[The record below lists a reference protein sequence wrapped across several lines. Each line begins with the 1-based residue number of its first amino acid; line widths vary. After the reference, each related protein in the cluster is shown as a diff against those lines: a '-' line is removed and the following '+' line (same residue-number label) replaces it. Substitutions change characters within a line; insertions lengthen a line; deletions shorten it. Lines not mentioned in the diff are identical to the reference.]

1 MYRHYTFASTLLLSI
16 MFLYGCSPRLNT
28 QMPSADLTGTSLIA
42 TLTPTVSTSVP
53 STATLFPTSTFTW
66 QNHENEKVWLP
77 QSVPNAL
84 RTEIE
89 NGELE
94 FSDTREEATI
104 ELVIGNP
111 YGNGGEKI
119 YDITWIYCLVAP
131 FPTIMDGITYHELL
145 GIWMGQEENPYAEIP
160 LLVSSS
166 TKAAFDQKWGEST
179 GSQVVV
185 VDDAEI
191 LQMAWENSPSFAIIP
206 FEDLE
211 PRWKVLSVSG
221 VSPLEKGLDA
231 RQYPL
236 SIQFSLIRPN
246 EYAGGDSLSGA
257 IESLPRINR
266 DENKMT
272 VLMMTGTTALVRY
285 TALRMEEYG
294 INYPAQSIGTLL
306 ASADITHI
314 SNEVPF
320 YDRCPAAE
328 PVRLEQRFC
337 SDPSYFQLLETIGAD
352 VIELTGNHI
361 LDWGYEPFLD
371 TLDMYD
377 EAGLVYYGGGRNLE
391 EAQEPLVIEH
401 NGNRLVFMGCSPAGP
416 ENVFATNTTPGS
428 ATCDFDNMQA
438 EIENYLQDGYIPI
451 VTFQHF
457 EAEQFQPHSSQRIDF
472 QAASRMG
479 AKIVSGSQSHF
490 PQTMTFIDGNFIH
503 YGLGNLFFDQMYGY
517 NPHEFIDEH
526 IIYDGKYINTIL
538 ITAMLEDYS
547 QPRLMNIEERK
558 NFLEDIF
565 DACVWE

>member
-1 MYRHYTFASTLLLSI
+1 
-16 MFLYGCSPRLNT
+16 
-28 QMPSADLTGTSLIA
+28 
-42 TLTPTVSTSVP
+42 
-53 STATLFPTSTFTW
+53 
-66 QNHENEKVWLP
+66 
-77 QSVPNAL
+77 
-84 RTEIE
+84 
-89 NGELE
+89 
-94 FSDTREEATI
+94 
-104 ELVIGNP
+104 
-111 YGNGGEKI
+111 
-119 YDITWIYCLVAP
+119 
-131 FPTIMDGITYHELL
+131 
-145 GIWMGQEENPYAEIP
+145 
-160 LLVSSS
+160 
-166 TKAAFDQKWGEST
+166 
-179 GSQVVV
+179 
-185 VDDAEI
+185 
-191 LQMAWENSPSFAIIP
+191 
-206 FEDLE
+206 
-211 PRWKVLSVSG
+211 
-221 VSPLEKGLDA
+221 
-231 RQYPL
+231 
-236 SIQFSLIRPN
+236 
-246 EYAGGDSLSGA
+246 
-257 IESLPRINR
+257 
-266 DENKMT
+266 
-272 VLMMTGTTALVRY
+272 
-285 TALRMEEYG
+285 
-294 INYPAQSIGTLL
+294 
-306 ASADITHI
+306 
-314 SNEVPF
+314 
-320 YDRCPAAE
+320 
-328 PVRLEQRFC
+328 
-337 SDPSYFQLLETIGAD
+337 
-352 VIELTGNHI
+352 
-361 LDWGYEPFLD
+361 
-371 TLDMYD
+371 MYD